1 MNPSLEASW
10 RHPWRHEASTP
21 GQPRRREVFK
31 DSSKGLWTPK
41 RCPLLVSCAHRTLY

>member
-21 GQPRRREVFK
+21 GRMVAPAK
-31 DSSKGLWTPK
+31 
-41 RCPLLVSCAHRTLY
+41 LLEAPCKHHPAKQVTHRFFHSFCGQL